1 MAPLLSINNLFVN
14 VPFSGW
20 YRCGHFALDSSAV
33 GSPLTAVNRAGA
45 VLVTVCHCA
54 GHFAAVSIQDANVC
68 YICVDF
74 CIAAYSKSSLLTG
87 SIVYMACV
95 ILIIRIT
102 DCASCSW

>member
-1 MAPLLSINNLFVN
+1 MELSAA
-14 VPFSGW
+14 G
-20 YRCGHFALDSSAV
+20 G
-33 GSPLTAVNRAGA
+33 PLTAGDRAGA
-45 VLVTVCHCA
+45 VPVGIVRHCA

-102 DCASCSW
+102 DCAPCHGELITVPHPAT